1 MNKYVVL
8 VLIIGIG
15 VFLYFN
21 NNRPD
26 KVVPSQENENEVG
39 NETGRVMSPGEVML
53 GVGQMGNFSNL
64 SLTFNEFIAD
74 YRCPIDVQCI
84 QAGAV
89 VANITLK
96 SGEEVLTLNKPSDE
110 VPLEFAGYKISIVNT
125 NPPAMSQKIIDP
137 KDYVV
142 TFLVEPMASGDN
154 I

>member
-1 MNKYVVL
+1 MNKYIAL
-8 VLIIGIG
+8 ILIIGIG

-21 NNRPD
+21 NNRPN
-26 KVVPSQENENEVG
+26 KEIPQSETESEVG
-39 NETGRVMSPGEVML
+39 NETGRVMAPGEVIL
-53 GVGQMGNFSNL
+53 GVGQTGNFSNL

-96 SGEEVLTLNKPSDE
+96 SEEEELTLNKPSDE
-110 VPLEFAGYKISIVNT
+110 VPLEFAGYEISIVNT

-142 TFLVEPMASGDN
+142 TFSVEPMASGGN

>member
-1 MNKYVVL
+1 MNKYVAL

-26 KVVPSQENENEVG
+26 KVIPSQESENEVG
-39 NETGRVMSPGEVML
+39 NETGRVMSPGEVTL
-53 GVGQMGNFSNL
+53 RVGETGNFSNL

-96 SGEEVLTLNKPSDE
+96 SGEEELTLNKPSDE
-110 VPLEFAGYKISIVNT
+110 VPLEFAGYEISIVNT
-125 NPPAMSQKIIDP
+125 NPPAMSQKTIDP

-142 TFLVEPMASGDN
+142 TFLVEPMVSGDN